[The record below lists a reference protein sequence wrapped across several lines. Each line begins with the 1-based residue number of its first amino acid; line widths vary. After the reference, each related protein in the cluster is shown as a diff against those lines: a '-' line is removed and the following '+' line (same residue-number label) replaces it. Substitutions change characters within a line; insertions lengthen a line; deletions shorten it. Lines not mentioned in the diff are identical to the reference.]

1 MAKRKDSSKKKR
13 KGSGNGLLIAAVL
26 LTILFLA
33 GVMSLGALYY
43 LEKNKEKPQTIP
55 PKITEAAAVVTQ
67 TEEQTEESDHKNTGE
82 DSRCR
87 SSGVQKASYIRQ
99 CGRSS
104 FGRREHCGGGK
115 KSG

>member
-67 TEEQTEESDHKNTGE
+67 TEEQTRSLITKIQAKIHRGNLFWKN
-82 DSRCR
+82 
-87 SSGVQKASYIRQ
+87 KARKRLRVSQ
-99 CGRSS
+99 S
-104 FGRREHCGGGK
+104 
-115 KSG
+115 

>member
-67 TEEQTEESDHKNTGE
+67 TEEQTKESDNKNTGE
-82 DSRCR
+82 DSQGGIC
-87 SSGVQKASYIRQ
+87 
-99 CGRSS
+99 
-104 FGRREHCGGGK
+104 FGK
-115 KSG
+115 TK

>member
-43 LEKNKEKPQTIP
+43 LEKNKEKP
-55 PKITEAAAVVTQ
+55 
-67 TEEQTEESDHKNTGE
+67 
-82 DSRCR
+82 
-87 SSGVQKASYIRQ
+87 
-99 CGRSS
+99 
-104 FGRREHCGGGK
+104 
-115 KSG
+115 